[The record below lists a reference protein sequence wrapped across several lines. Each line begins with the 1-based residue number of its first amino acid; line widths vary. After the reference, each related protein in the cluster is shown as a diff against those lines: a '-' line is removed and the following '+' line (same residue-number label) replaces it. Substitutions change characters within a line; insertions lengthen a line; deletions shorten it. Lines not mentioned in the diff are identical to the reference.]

1 MKRNTLA
8 RVSLLLFT
16 FLLGAFAEDKIIVRA
31 DPAALKLLAQVY
43 SNLGVKVGGSLDGS
57 GQVAVLT
64 LPSGPLGSWIAN
76 LMKQYPG
83 VLGVEPDAP
92 VKLPLRSAAGMPAS
106 AMPKVPP
113 LHGPKSSYYNGNAV
127 WGPYVNQPAAG
138 IVGIDA
144 AQRLSTGRGA
154 LVATIDTGVDFSH
167 PALRGSLVPGIDLTR
182 MGGIG
187 DESSDLNQ
195 ETTPILDQETTPI
208 LDGTGTIVLNQETTP
223 ILDQETTPILDQET
237 TPILD
242 SRLPP
247 ALGHGT
253 MVAGLIHLVA
263 PDAMIMPVKA
273 FDANGSA
280 SVSQVIA
287 AIYIAVMRGAD
298 VINMSFSTTQPSDE
312 LRKAI
317 SYAVARGVICV
328 AAVGNDG
335 REVSVYPAAYD
346 SIVGVGST
354 DGSDMRSSFSNFGA
368 AAMLAAPGE
377 GVITTYPRN
386 RYAAGWGTSFS
397 TPLVSGA
404 AAMLV
409 QLSGKIS
416 ISSAVKDLSQA
427 VPVGQ
432 GLGAGR
438 LDLVR
443 ALNYQLV
450 NKGR

>member
-8 RVSLLLFT
+8 RVSFLFFT
-16 FLLGAFAEDKIIVRA
+16 FLLGAFAEDKVIVRA
-31 DPAALKLLAQVY
+31 DPNALKLLAQVY
-43 SNLGVKVGGSLDGS
+43 SNLGVKVTASLDGS

-64 LPSGPLGSWIAN
+64 LPSGPLGSWIAE
-76 LMKQYPG
+76 LMKHYPG
-83 VLGVEPDAP
+83 VLGVEVDAP
-92 VKLPLRSAAGMPAS
+92 VKLPVRSAAGLANS
-106 AMPKVPP
+106 AIPKVPA
-113 LHGPKSSYYNGNAV
+113 LHGPKSSFYNGNAV
-127 WGPYVNQPAAG
+127 WGPYVNQPAAA
-138 IVGIDA
+138 IVGIDPA
-144 AQRLSTGRGA
+144 HKLSTGRGA

-182 MGGIG
+182 GGGIG
-187 DESSDLNQ
+187 DESADLNQ

-208 LDGTGTIVLNQETTP
+208 LDGTGTIILNQETTP

-242 SRLPP
+242 NRLPP

-263 PDAMIMPVKA
+263 PEAQIMPVKA

-280 SVSQVIA
+280 TVSQVIA
-287 AIYIAVMRGAD
+287 AIYFAVLRGAD
-298 VINMSFSTTQPSDE
+298 VVNMSFSTPQPSEE

-317 SYAVARGVICV
+317 SYAVSRGVICV
-328 AAVGNDG
+328 ASVGNDG
-335 REVSVYPAAYD
+335 QEVNVYPAAYD
-346 SIVGVGST
+346 SIIGVGST
-354 DGSDMRSSFSNFGA
+354 NGSDVRSTFSNFGA
-368 AAMLAAPGE
+368 AVMLAAPGE

-409 QLSGKIS
+409 QLSGRIS

-427 VPVGQ
+427 VPIGQ

-443 ALNYQLV
+443 ALSYQLS
-450 NKGR
+450 NKGK